1 MRRAGELAVTPNVR
15 VDLLRLDDI
24 QLRHAGELVQLRD
37 AVADIEANLPA
48 VLNAISSMSGAA
60 RLVKRELDAFR
71 AEFDERV
78 QQLRGDIEDRPRPDV
93 GQGDLDGCSVRSA
106 RTSRRWAG

>member
-15 VDLLRLDDI
+15 VDILRLDDI
-24 QLRHAGELVQLRD
+24 QSHHAEELVQLRE

-60 RLVKRELDAFR
+60 RMVKRELDAFR
-71 AEFDERV
+71 AEFDESIR
-78 QQLRGDIEDRPRPDV
+78 QLTDGARGRAARPDPGRRPRGP
-93 GQGDLDGCSVRSA
+93 R
-106 RTSRRWAG
+106 